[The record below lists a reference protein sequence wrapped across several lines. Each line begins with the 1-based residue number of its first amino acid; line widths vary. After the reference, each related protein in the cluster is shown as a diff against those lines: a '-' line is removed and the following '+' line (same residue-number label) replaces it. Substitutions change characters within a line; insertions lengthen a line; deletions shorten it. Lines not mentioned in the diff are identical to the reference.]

1 MTKLP
6 SDGLLANEKTAA
18 TVASGSNMRQP
29 HLSFGG
35 VVDGRVKRVLCDAE
49 GLAGDANPAA
59 VQRLHRDLETHSGLA
74 EKVLV
79 WKVRMDEW

>member
-1 MTKLP
+1 MTKLQ
-6 SDGLLANEKTAA
+6 SDGLLANEKPAV

-79 WKVRMDEW
+79 